1 MLRIMLTTFQSHW
14 GVEQWVVFLKDKDIP
29 VLPRTPVALKA
40 LVEAQENEVAPRD
53 LADLVFDDAYLA
65 LKLLRKAE
73 GRRSRTLGQE
83 TTTAL
88 ASVLQLGADDL
99 ARTVRNAPLTD
110 ESNPHLI
117 DCELRAAMASSIARS
132 WASARAD
139 VSSEEVA
146 LAALLAETGELLL
159 WHFAPEL
166 PERALEEL
174 HSGRAQRTLQ
184 AQQQAVGFSFK
195 QMTLALAEAWQLPPL
210 ITQLIKGSDTV
221 RANIARLAT
230 NAARHIVADP
240 ENPALPDDIID
251 IKAILPGVSNSHLVG
266 VLPISPEHKEV
277 VLAAF
282 DAHDNQDQSASQS

>member
-1 MLRIMLTTFQSHW
+1 MLTTFQSHW

-29 VLPRTPVALKA
+29 VLPRTRL
-40 LVEAQENEVAPRD
+40 LMEVLSEEQREKIAPKD
-53 LADLVFDDAYLA
+53 LASLVFGDPYLA

-88 ASVLQLGADDL
+88 ASVMQLGFDDL
-99 ARTVRNAPLTD
+99 TRTVRDAPLTD
-110 ESNPHLI
+110 DRNPHMN
-117 DCELRAAMASSIARS
+117 DCEFRAAMASSIARH
-132 WASARAD
+132 WASAHAD
-139 VSSEEVA
+139 ISAEEVA
-146 LAALLAETGELLL
+146 LAALLAESGELLL

-166 PERALEEL
+166 PEKVFEEL

-195 QMTLALAEAWQLPPL
+195 QMTLSLAEAWQLPPL
-210 ITQLIKGSDTV
+210 ITQLIKGSDTL

-230 NAARHIVADP
+230 DAARHIVADP
-240 ENPALPDDIID
+240 ENPALTSDILD
-251 IKAILPGVSNSHLVG
+251 IKSLLPGVSNHLLVAA
-266 VLPISPEHKEV
+266 LPITPEFKEE

-282 DAHDNQDQSASQS
+282 DARDAAEGGEPTL